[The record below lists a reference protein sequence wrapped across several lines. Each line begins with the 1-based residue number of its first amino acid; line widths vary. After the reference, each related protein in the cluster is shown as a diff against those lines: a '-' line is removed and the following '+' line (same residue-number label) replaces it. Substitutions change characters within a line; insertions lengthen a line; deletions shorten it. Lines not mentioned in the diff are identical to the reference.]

1 VFHVSF
7 EKWSHMQ
14 YENLLLLGE
23 DEEKTRKKS
32 IGDFSAELGF
42 IEANSEL
49 FLETFNILSKDRDKR
64 FTYSEDASYRISYRI
79 FRIVRCAISS
89 SLEGYYD
96 VTLALLRIAYEN
108 HLLMHYLSENEE
120 EAKLWF
126 EGKRFAPK
134 FVREKVSYSSNSLYQ
149 EMSECIHSSF
159 KSTFLF
165 TKMEKSKPKAMLGEY
180 DKKRF
185 EAVILLAL
193 MTMATTSIWLSL
205 KFAQEL
211 TKNEEWHSL
220 FIKTIPKMWKHIG
233 AR

>member
-1 VFHVSF
+1 
-7 EKWSHMQ
+7 MQ

-23 DEEKTRKKS
+23 DEEETRKKS
-32 IGDFSAELGF
+32 AEDFGTELGF

-49 FLETFNILSKDRDKR
+49 FLETFNILSKDCYKR

-96 VTLALLRIAYEN
+96 VTTALLKIAYEN
-108 HLLMHYLSENEE
+108 HLLMHYLSENED

-149 EMSECIHSSF
+149 AMSECIHSSF
-159 KSTFLF
+159 KSTYLF
-165 TKMEKSKPKAMLGEY
+165 TKLEKGKTKAMLGEY

-185 EAVILLAL
+185 EKVIQLTL

-205 KFAQEL
+205 KFAKEL
-211 TKNEEWHSL
+211 RQNKEWHGL
-220 FIKTIPKMWKHIG
+220 FNSTIPKMWKHIENITKG
-233 AR
+233 D